1 MNATLA
7 AARGAYPNRRLVLA
21 FQPHR
26 FTRTR
31 DCFGEFVNVLRQ
43 FDAVVLTNVYPAG
56 EARIAGADSKS
67 LMKALG
73 KSTPVQV
80 VEDLQ
85 EIPAALSGLLQDG
98 DVLITMGAGSISKL
112 PQMLVENGHG

>member
-1 MNATLA
+1 
-7 AARGAYPNRRLVLA
+7 
-21 FQPHR
+21 
-26 FTRTR
+26 
-31 DCFGEFVNVLRQ
+31 
-43 FDAVVLTNVYPAG
+43 VYPAG

-73 KSTPVQV
+73 KSTSVQV

-112 PQMLVENGHG
+112 PQMLVENSHG

>member
-1 MNATLA
+1 M
-7 AARGAYPNRRLVLA
+7 
-21 FQPHR
+21 
-26 FTRTR
+26 
-31 DCFGEFVNVLRQ
+31 LRQ

-67 LMKALG
+67 LMKAVG

-98 DVLITMGAGSISKL
+98 DVFITMGAGSISKL
-112 PQMLVENGHG
+112 PQMLVENGNG

>member
-1 MNATLA
+1 
-7 AARGAYPNRRLVLA
+7 
-21 FQPHR
+21 
-26 FTRTR
+26 
-31 DCFGEFVNVLRQ
+31 
-43 FDAVVLTNVYPAG
+43 
-56 EARIAGADSKS
+56 
-67 LMKALG
+67 MKALG